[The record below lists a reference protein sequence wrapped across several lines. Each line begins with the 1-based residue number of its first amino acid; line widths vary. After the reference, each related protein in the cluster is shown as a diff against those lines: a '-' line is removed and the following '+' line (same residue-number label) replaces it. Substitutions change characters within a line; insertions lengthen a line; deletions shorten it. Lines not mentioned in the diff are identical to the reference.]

1 MSNGGAVS
9 VTRISN
15 CLLRQSKQLL
25 LHRAYQCTHTAGGK
39 IGSAHGILKQSVT
52 ADQEATLRKIIADT
66 ARGMSGSC
74 QNLDPDA
81 VQIQFLTILQIHIRG
96 DRYRTPH
103 IFRQVALR
111 IPQEIFLRLPGINF
125 HRFPTMLPGIS
136 IRSRFQFLTAAD
148 LEFFLLVSDCI
159 L

>member
-1 MSNGGAVS
+1 MS
-9 VTRISN
+9 RIDYR
-15 CLLRQSKQLL
+15 LLRQSKQLL
-25 LHRAYQCTHTAGGK
+25 LHRTHQRTHTAGGK

-52 ADQEATLRKIIADT
+52 ADQETTLRKIIADT

-96 DRYRTPH
+96 NRYRTPH

-111 IPQEIFLRLPGINF
+111 IQKKLFLRLPGIYF
-125 HRFPTMLPGIS
+125 HGVLSMIPGIG
-136 IRSRFQFLTAAD
+136 IRCRLQFLTATD
-148 LEFFLLVSDCI
+148 MVEMSMGQKDRCCM
-159 L
+159 